1 MKKLSIKKL
10 EEYLNK
16 ITKAKVMDSIM
27 IWGAPGIGK
36 SSVVS
41 SVAQKNDLRF
51 IDVRLSQLAPTD
63 IEVCRNL
70 EMEYLIGVHQNSYLR
85 MVLVFYFL
93 MN

>member
-41 SVAQKNDLRF
+41 SVAEKNNLRF
-51 IDVRLSQLAPTD
+51 IDVRLSQ
-63 IEVCRNL
+63 
-70 EMEYLIGVHQNSYLR
+70 
-85 MVLVFYFL
+85 
-93 MN
+93 